1 MTGYYDFVLA
11 FVPLSLLGTPVL
23 LSVLG
28 VSVQLGIFIGGLV
41 SLLVISHSLFVR
53 GPTSQNIVS
62 KQSNENLIKDDT
74 SRRKIKDEL

>member
-23 LSVLG
+23 LLLIG
-28 VSVQLGIFIGGLV
+28 VPVQLGIFIGGFA
-41 SLLVISHSLFVR
+41 SLLVIGHSLFVR
-53 GPTSQNIVS
+53 GPTSQNLVS